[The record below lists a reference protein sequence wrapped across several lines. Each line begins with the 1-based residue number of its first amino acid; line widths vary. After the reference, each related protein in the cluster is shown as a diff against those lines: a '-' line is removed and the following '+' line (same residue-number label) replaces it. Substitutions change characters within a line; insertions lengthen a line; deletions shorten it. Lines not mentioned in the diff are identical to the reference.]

1 VKKIEEVFSMCEA
14 NAYLVREGTEQLVM
28 ESVDIIEPEE
38 SDRYHLVNI
47 FGEQKTIRGRIKLLS
62 LVDHK
67 ILFEE
72 KGG

>member
-1 VKKIEEVFSMCEA
+1 MCEA
-14 NAYLVREGTEQLVM
+14 NAYLVKEGIEQLVM

-38 SDRYHLVNI
+38 TDQYRLVSI
-47 FGEQKTIRGRIKLLS
+47 FGEQKTVRGQIKLLS

-72 KGG
+72 MTGS